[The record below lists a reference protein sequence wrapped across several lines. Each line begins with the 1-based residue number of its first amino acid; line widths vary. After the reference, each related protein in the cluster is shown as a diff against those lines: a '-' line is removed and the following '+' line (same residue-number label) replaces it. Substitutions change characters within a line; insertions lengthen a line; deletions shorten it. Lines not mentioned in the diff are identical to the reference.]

1 MEDAIDVDG
10 FSLFRFLLKYCNTIL
25 GAETTKRH
33 LNGRGTKFELL
44 FMGNVPWFTIQA
56 QNVYPTGLCP
66 QVVSIFPFMGTKCI
80 SGLYSQVLHLPKN
93 YCEMNMVG
101 ISAMTTIS
109 HSFIRYLD
117 DTTMNIIIR
126 FSVTESHTSV

>member
-1 MEDAIDVDG
+1 MGVALNL
-10 FSLFRFLLKYCNTIL
+10 SYCSWV
-25 GAETTKRH
+25 
-33 LNGRGTKFELL
+33 
-44 FMGNVPWFTIQA
+44 NVPWFTIQA

-117 DTTMNIIIR
+117 GKTMNIIIL